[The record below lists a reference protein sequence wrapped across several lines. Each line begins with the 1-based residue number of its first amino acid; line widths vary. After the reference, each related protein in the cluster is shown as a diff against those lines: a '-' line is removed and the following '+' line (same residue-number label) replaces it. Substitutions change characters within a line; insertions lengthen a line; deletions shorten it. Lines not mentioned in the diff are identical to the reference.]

1 VFNVC
6 ERCGMWT
13 AAPVVDPRGPD
24 VLCGKCGFRRR
35 FRMLPLH
42 IVTGPSGVGK
52 TTLCGLLAPAMDDV
66 VCLESDLL
74 WGALPATAAD
84 DYRGYW
90 DHWLHL
96 AAAIGQAGR
105 PVVLFGTTIPER
117 IEPLPNRR
125 FCSTVRYLAL
135 VCDDDE
141 LARRLRARPAWRGC
155 DEQFIEG
162 MLGYNRR
169 LRNEASAGILRETLL
184 DITSMDTT
192 EAAQRVAAWVR
203 AVS

>member
-1 VFNVC
+1 MFNVC
-6 ERCGMWT
+6 EGCGLWM
-13 AAPVVDPRGPD
+13 PEPEVDRHGPD
-24 VLCGKCGFRRR
+24 VVCGHCGFRRR
-35 FRMLPLH
+35 FGMLPLH
-42 IVTGPSGVGK
+42 IITGPSGAGK
-52 TTLCGLLAPAMDDV
+52 TTLCGILAPTMEDV

-74 WGALPATAAD
+74 WGALPASADD

-117 IEPLPNRR
+117 IESVPNRR
-125 FCSTVRYLAL
+125 FFSTVRYLAL

-155 DEQFIEG
+155 DEPFIAG
-162 MLGYNRR
+162 MLAYNRR
-169 LRNEASAGILRETLL
+169 LREQAAAGTLREDLMETTGL
-184 DITSMDTT
+184 DTA
-192 EAAQRVAAWVR
+192 EAARRVAAWIR
-203 AVS
+203 AA